1 MRDALFVLFCF
12 FALEHQNASSFFSLG
27 IFLLGASSNFDPT
40 GFQPSRE
47 VLNRTSHTERNNS
60 EMRKRRKKEEEKCDG
75 ADLTHPDDKRPP
87 KLSK

>member
-1 MRDALFVLFCF
+1 MRDALFVFVFRLGAPKRFI
-12 FALEHQNASSFFSLG
+12 FFSLG

-60 EMRKRRKKEEEKCDG
+60 EMRKKKKERRRKV
-75 ADLTHPDDKRPP
+75 
-87 KLSK
+87 